1 VIYSPKKYEII
12 RPNVNKELLSLEG
25 ELTDEQA
32 KAAFGKFLRAN
43 LGFGLELLTNKKVKL
58 AYFQEILLKALFN
71 RNFSMIVASR
81 GASKSF
87 LAALIAFLY
96 PLFNPNTNT
105 IICGP
110 TFRTSRHIFNNLEKI
125 VDSKEGI
132 LLKQCFGAKTKRNDA
147 FEYEINGGIIR
158 AIPMNSERLRGFR
171 SQLLIM
177 DEYLLFSEE
186 VVKKVLMPFLMVPSN
201 VTERMSQFEE
211 DEEKLKSGE
220 IKSGEEMI
228 FPSSARMVCLTS
240 ASYQFEYCYQQFN
253 EWVGNII
260 SEDAVKDATYFV
272 AQLGYEI
279 IPKYLVEK
287 SVIEE
292 ASSSGADDPIF
303 QREFGAQ
310 FVDGSQNYFN
320 AQKMHKL
327 TIPDSNRPTVL
338 IKGNP
343 NKKYILSV
351 DANYND
357 SPTSDHFA
365 MAVGELDE
373 ENEKIVLVH
382 NYANAG
388 AGLKG
393 HINYFYYLLNNFN
406 IVMIC
411 ADNADAAFFS
421 SANESVLFQQNK
433 IKIEQ
438 IEYDG
443 ELQGEEYN
451 QMIRKVRNQYN
462 LNGKKILFKHIFNQ
476 SSIRRINE
484 QLQTW
489 INTSKICFGSR
500 LSQHGEDYDAA
511 IKCNLIFPEDDPAL
525 KNGISNFIY
534 SLIEKQDDNIYLVKK
549 ETAVIEVTISNVGG
563 QQFSL
568 PAMLNRQTGANRTRK
583 DSYSALLLVV
593 EGANA
598 YYNLMKAPKQEK
610 SSLFIPQMFGN
621 STYR

>member
-1 VIYSPKKYEII
+1 MIICPDKY
-12 RPNVNKELLSLEG
+12 RKDLPNINQELLSLEG
-25 ELTDEQA
+25 ELTDKEA
-32 KAAFGKFLRAN
+32 MAALGKFLRAN
-43 LGFGLELLTNKKVKL
+43 LGFGIELLTQKKVKL

-87 LAALIAFLY
+87 IAALIAFLY

-105 IICGP
+105 VICGP
-110 TFRTSRHIFNNLEKI
+110 TFRTARHIFNNLEKI
-125 VDSKEGI
+125 VDSKEAV
-132 LLKQCFGAKTKRNDA
+132 LLKQCFGAKSKRNDA

-158 AIPMNSERLRGFR
+158 ALPMNSERLRGYR
-171 SQLLIM
+171 CSLLIL
-177 DEYLLFSEE
+177 DEFLLFSEE
-186 VVKKVLMPFLMVPSN
+186 VVKKVLMPFLMVPNN
-201 VTERMSQFEE
+201 VAERMSQFEKEE
-211 DEEKLKSGE
+211 DKIKSGE
-220 IKSGEEMI
+220 MKEGEEMI

-253 EWVGNII
+253 EWIDNII
-260 SEDAVKDATYFV
+260 SENAIKDATYFV
-272 AQLGYEI
+272 AQIGYEAV
-279 IPKYLVEK
+279 PRYLIEK
-287 SVIEE
+287 SVVEE
-292 ASSSGADDPIF
+292 ASSSGTEDPIF

-327 TIPDSNRPTVL
+327 TIPDSQRPTIL

-343 NKKYILSV
+343 QKKYILSV

-365 MAVGELDE
+365 MCVGEINE
-373 ENEKIVLVH
+373 EEEKILIVH

-393 HINYFYYLLNNFN
+393 HINYFFYLLNNFN

-421 SANESVLFQQNK
+421 SVNESSLFQNHK
-433 IKIEQ
+433 IKVEQ

-443 ELQGEEYN
+443 ELQAVEYSE
-451 QMIRKVRNQYN
+451 MLKKVVNQYN
-462 LNGKKILFKHIFNQ
+462 LNGRRILFKHIFNQ

-489 INTSKICFGSR
+489 INTSRIHFGAR
-500 LSQHGEDYDAA
+500 LTPHPEDYDIALKSH
-511 IKCNLIFPEDDPAL
+511 IIFPEDGLD
-525 KNGISNFIY
+525 KDGMSGFIY
-534 SLIEKQDDNIYLVKK
+534 KLIEKQDDNIYLTKK
-549 ETAVIEVTISNVGG
+549 ETAVIEVSISNTGG
-563 QQFSL
+563 QQFAL
-568 PAMLNRQTGANRTRK
+568 PAMLSRQTGQNRTRK

-598 YYNLMKAPKQEK
+598 YFNLMKQPAREK
-610 SSLFIPQMFGN
+610 TRMFMPV
-621 STYR
+621 SWKI